1 MSKLSLVPYSDSD
14 ESFVDLN
21 GLESLKEVE
30 EETQTPKRNS
40 IFIDIC
46 AAVHHDALFPGAT
59 SWNDISYEAEEG
71 SKTYFLVIAI
81 CLNYGASKILKKSPA
96 RSTSHVDLQLL
107 AGTAYDYDYFVPEAR
122 RAPSHYQKATLTT
135 TERPFIRYW
144 NNFVRNIRL
153 PVPSIS
159 WNMTNPLV
167 NLFNAG
173 ATNVID
179 SPVGNYN
186 RRRTKGKRSKSTRK
200 QTKKRKHTPTIYEGE
215 ENDAYQT
222 AGGYGGYEEPF
233 TVKFDPRKTLYF
245 YDPSTGQYYN
255 IRKTQTQYLNI
266 YAPTEQQQQQQ
277 LDDIE
282 EQEEEEV
289 EEPDGQAASITPQ
302 IEPPTMETSN
312 ESTESSHEPME
323 QINEQPILSDSQKVQ
338 DSAEV
343 EIIPPEVE
351 NIDELEE
358 QTLDGHPFDDIQL
371 SKQQNVKNVEM
382 LRNSIGTYMSD
393 DRLNRMRQRTS
404 IKHKPKTVRRR
415 VKSQPTTKFTY
426 YVLQRV

>member
-1 MSKLSLVPYSDSD
+1 MFD
-14 ESFVDLN
+14 
-21 GLESLKEVE
+21 
-30 EETQTPKRNS
+30 
-40 IFIDIC
+40 IFAKI
-46 AAVHHDALFPGAT
+46 
-59 SWNDISYEAEEG
+59 
-71 SKTYFLVIAI
+71 YFLVIAI

-96 RSTSHVDLQLL
+96 RSTSNADLQLL
-107 AGTAYDYDYFVPEAR
+107 AGTAYDYDYFAPEAR
-122 RAPSHYQKATLTT
+122 RAPSRYQKASPTT

-186 RRRTKGKRSKSTRK
+186 RRRTKRKRSKSTRK

-215 ENDAYQT
+215 ENDTYQT
-222 AGGYGGYEEPF
+222 SGGYGGYEEPF

-245 YDPSTGQYYN
+245 YDASTGQYYN

-266 YAPTEQQQQQQ
+266 YAPNEQQQQQ
-277 LDDIE
+277 LDEVE

-289 EEPDGQAASITPQ
+289 EEPDIQAESIAPQ
-302 IEPPTMETSN
+302 IEPPTMETGN
-312 ESTESSHEPME
+312 ESTEFSHEPME
-323 QINEQPILSDSQKVQ
+323 QINEQPILSDSQEVQ

-351 NIDELEE
+351 NIDESEE
-358 QTLDGHPFDDIQL
+358 QTLVGQPFDDIQL
-371 SKQQNVKNVEM
+371 SKQQNAKNVEM

-404 IKHKPKTVRRR
+404 TKHKPKAVRSR
-415 VKSQPTTKFTY
+415 VKSQPRTKLTY
-426 YVLQRV
+426 YVLQRI